1 MQPEEPST
9 KPIHDLADSLGE
21 TERREFEETW
31 AKLGEIPAMRADS
44 DGMRARFDEMLGEHT
59 DNPPDAE
66 FNPRIVTLGLA
77 SELTGGPVDLD
88 AVRRRK
94 AEQRLARQSRAR
106 VQRYVLQACAA
117 LFLVFIGIQLG
128 RETRPVVQ
136 TAAVPE
142 VRELSQEVRDLRQM
156 VTLSLMQQESAA
168 ERLKGVSWSNQL
180 QSPGNE
186 VVAALIDT
194 LMHDANVNVR
204 LASIDALKR
213 FSERDVVRNATLQ
226 ALDTQTSPLVQMA
239 LIDFVVE
246 TQDRQAIAALRRL
259 SGDDKL
265 DATVRAR
272 AKWGIGHLEAV

>member
-1 MQPEEPST
+1 MQPEDNST
-9 KPIHDLADSLGE
+9 NPIDDLAGSLGE
-21 TERREFEETW
+21 TERREFEDTW
-31 AKLGEIPAMRADS
+31 AKLGEIPAMRVDS
-44 DGMRARFDEMLGEHT
+44 DGMRARFRQMLVAEQPKQKRNLLGEWLK
-59 DNPPDAE
+59 NYLPLKP
-66 FNPRIVTLGLA
+66 
-77 SELTGGPVDLD
+77 
-88 AVRRRK
+88 
-94 AEQRLARQSRAR
+94 
-106 VQRYVLQACAA
+106 VLQACAA
-117 LFLVFIGIQLG
+117 LLLVLIGIQVG

-136 TAAVPE
+136 PAAVPE

-194 LMHDANVNVR
+194 LMHDGNVNVR

-226 ALDTQTSPLVQMA
+226 ALGTQTSPLVQMA

-246 TQDRQAIAALRRL
+246 TQDRQAIDTLRRL
-259 SGDDKL
+259 SSDDKL

-272 AKWGIGHLEAV
+272 AKWGIGHLEAA

>member
-1 MQPEEPST
+1 MQPEDPST
-9 KPIHDLADSLGE
+9 KPIHHLTDSLGE

-44 DGMRARFDEMLGEHT
+44 EAMRARFRQMLVSEQPQQKKTSIGAWLQEHLSLK
-59 DNPPDAE
+59 PM
-66 FNPRIVTLGLA
+66 IQV
-77 SELTGGPVDLD
+77 
-88 AVRRRK
+88 
-94 AEQRLARQSRAR
+94 
-106 VQRYVLQACAA
+106 CAA
-117 LFLVFIGIQLG
+117 LLLVLVGIQLG

-239 LIDFVVE
+239 LIDFMVE
-246 TQDRQAIAALRRL
+246 TRDRQAINVLRRL